1 MHLFPVSV
9 ENAEERSNNF
19 YEPDIKLQREA
30 CGGMQA
36 MVLLQLFKKFLLY
49 NWADNLIDIL

>member
-9 ENAEERSNNF
+9 ENADERSNNF
-19 YEPDIKLQREA
+19 YEPDIKLHRYA

-36 MVLLQLFKKFLLY
+36 MVLLQLFTKFLLY
-49 NWADNLIDIL
+49 N